1 MRNCRRN
8 YQVEGITMNGY
19 RILLVDDSPTYLAV
33 SKHFLLEKK
42 YEVFTAADRTT
53 ALEILEENK
62 IDVLIVDW
70 EMPQSDG
77 ISFVRVLRSGWK
89 YFDLPIIVM
98 TARNNPED
106 IITAMNAGCD
116 DFLSKEEP
124 MEILEARIQRLLF
137 FLQRLKIRRR
147 KSNKR
152 TILVVD
158 DSATFLT
165 VVKEFLLLHK
175 FDVLTS
181 LTGKDALILLEKEN
195 IDLVVVDWL
204 MPEMDGLQLVQSIR
218 GNEYVR
224 ETPIIMMSNKNRVDD
239 VAKAI
244 ELGVDDFIN
253 KDTDFRLLEKKI
265 GVLLRIQEQHRRYT
279 HQILEDK
286 NRVEELVRERTKQ
299 LHQTNEDLKSTQTQL
314 VHAEKMAA
322 IGQMVAGVAHE
333 INNPLGFIAN
343 NLYALEGYISDLKQ
357 LFVAYD
363 ECRPKFTEEF
373 STLVQIE
380 QDIDLGF
387 ILQDF
392 SEIIDGSRGGVER
405 LTNIVKSLR
414 NFSRLDEGEFK
425 RDDITTGIESSLQIL
440 QHQIKDRIEVIK
452 EWDNLPQIVAA
463 HGQLNQVFINILTN
477 AIAAIEGAGKIY
489 IRGYSKEPYLILEFE
504 DTGCGIQEQILGK
517 IFDPFFTSKDVGKGT
532 GLGLSISYGIIKKHR
547 GEIVVNSTVG
557 KGTTFTIKL
566 PLEE

>member
-1 MRNCRRN
+1 
-8 YQVEGITMNGY
+8 MNGY

-33 SKHFLLEKK
+33 SKHFLSEKN
-42 YEVFTAADRTT
+42 YQVFTAADQTK

-70 EMPQSDG
+70 EMPQCDG

-165 VVKEFLLLHK
+165 VVREFLLLHK
-175 FDVLTS
+175 FDVQTS
-181 LTGKDALILLEKEN
+181 LTGKDALIILEKEN

-204 MPEMDGLQLVQSIR
+204 MPEMDGLQLVQNIR
-218 GNEYVR
+218 SNEYFR

-244 ELGVDDFIN
+244 EMGVDDFIN

-299 LHQTNEDLKSTQTQL
+299 LHQTNEDLKSTQAQL

-343 NLYALEGYISDLKQ
+343 NLYALEGYIGDLKQ

-373 STLVQIE
+373 SALVQIE
-380 QDIDLGF
+380 QDIDLEF

-504 DTGCGIQEQILGK
+504 DTGCGIQQEILGK

>member
-1 MRNCRRN
+1 
-8 YQVEGITMNGY
+8 MNGY

-33 SKHFLLEKK
+33 SKHFLSEKN
-42 YEVFTAADRTT
+42 YQVFTAADQTK

-70 EMPQSDG
+70 EMPQCDG

-165 VVKEFLLLHK
+165 VVREFLLLHK
-175 FDVLTS
+175 FDVQTS
-181 LTGKDALILLEKEN
+181 LTGKDALIILEKEN

-204 MPEMDGLQLVQSIR
+204 MPEMDGLQLVQNIR
-218 GNEYVR
+218 SNEYFR

-244 ELGVDDFIN
+244 EMGVDDFIN

-299 LHQTNEDLKSTQTQL
+299 LHQTNEDLKSTQAQL

-343 NLYALEGYISDLKQ
+343 NLYALEGYIGDLKQ

-373 STLVQIE
+373 SALVQIE
-380 QDIDLGF
+380 QDIDLAF

-504 DTGCGIQEQILGK
+504 DTGCGIQQEILGK